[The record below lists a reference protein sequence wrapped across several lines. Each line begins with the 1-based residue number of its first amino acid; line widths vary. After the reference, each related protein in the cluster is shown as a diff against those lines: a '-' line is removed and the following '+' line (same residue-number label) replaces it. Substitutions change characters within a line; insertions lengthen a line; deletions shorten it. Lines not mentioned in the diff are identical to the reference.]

1 MGFAYAAI
9 LGLVQSSIPVPIA
22 FSSSAPVPHHFQAMT
37 AAYLSTSIYL
47 CIQCKLPCNTTPNGL
62 CYLHQ
67 HILFVMCKWKLH
79 GSDHFVSIILL
90 CSTTISLAW
99 IWVAVH
105 YLWAQPP
112 HIHGFGYGVAVHS
125 VQSFALVLIY
135 CSISTFTTSFPSQ
148 SCMTAISLYNCI
160 QCKLS
165 CNATLNALCYLHQHL
180 LFVIYKWKLHGKW
193 WSLCKY
199 LFLLCSTTLHIWLQM

>member
-1 MGFAYAAI
+1 MSFSLSFASENCMAVITLKAFTCSYCPLPHHIFGFGYRVGVHWLWAQPPHTQSHGYGVCLCCNIGTSAKLYTSPNSI
-9 LGLVQSSIPVPIA
+9 LFISTI
-22 FSSSAPVPHHFQAMT
+22 PHHFQAMT

-112 HIHGFGYGVAVHS
+112 HIHGFGYGVAVH
-125 VQSFALVLIY
+125 
-135 CSISTFTTSFPSQ
+135 
-148 SCMTAISLYNCI
+148 
-160 QCKLS
+160 
-165 CNATLNALCYLHQHL
+165 YL
-180 LFVIYKWKLHGKW
+180 
-193 WSLCKY
+193 
-199 LFLLCSTTLHIWLQM
+199 